1 MKTRNEGYIKNNF
14 TRRKKKAVKKS
25 SNGMKQQSS

>member
-25 SNGMKQQSS
+25 SNGVK